1 MYDILIIGSGI
12 SALSFLDG
20 LKIKNKNVG
29 IISYKKKNKKVFD
42 NINKLKLK
50 EEDLPP
56 RFNINSNIQ
65 SYIEYLKKNKIHF

>member
-29 IISYKKKNKKVFD
+29 IISYKKKIKKFLIIL
-42 NINKLKLK
+42 IN
-50 EEDLPP
+50 
-56 RFNINSNIQ
+56 
-65 SYIEYLKKNKIHF
+65 